1 VVVGEGAARAAVVVT
16 ARATRT
22 AAFDALLDDAAIF
35 PPGDAPMSDA
45 LRGYARSLASADAR
59 CIGTFVCCGARIGEL
74 LGALPDGVG
83 QLDLSLVLRSG
94 NGGELGSPLDEVA
107 AADRLVL
114 RAVELP
120 AGEVGPAAVLEALAA
135 ALPAG
140 VLAYVELP
148 FGPGLPAAAQAV
160 ADAGHR
166 AKLRTGGTVATAF
179 PDEQSLG
186 EALTTC
192 VRIGV
197 PVKLTAG
204 LHSAARHRD
213 PDTGFEHHGFLDV
226 LLAVA
231 AALDGA
237 DVDDV
242 VRVLAERDA
251 AALAERVCAL
261 TDEQVAATRS
271 RFVSFGTCSTAEPL
285 ADLHAL
291 GLLP

>member
-1 VVVGEGAARAAVVVT
+1 MT
-16 ARATRT
+16 APATRT

-35 PPGDAPMSDA
+35 PPGDAAMGDA
-45 LRGYARSLASADAR
+45 LRGYARSRASADAA
-59 CIGTFVCCGARIGEL
+59 CIGTFLCSGVRVAEL
-74 LGALPDGVG
+74 LDVLPDDLSRV
-83 QLDLSLVLRSG
+83 DLSLVLKGEQELRSR
-94 NGGELGSPLDEVA
+94 LDEVA

-120 AGEVGPAAVLEALAA
+120 AGGAGPAPVVDALDA
-135 ALPAG
+135 ALPIG

-148 FGPGLPAAAQAV
+148 FGPGLRAAAQAV

-166 AKLRTGGTVATAF
+166 VKLRTGGTVATAF
-179 PDEQSLG
+179 PDERSLG

-197 PVKLTAG
+197 PIKLTAG
-204 LHSAARHRD
+204 LHSATRHRN

-231 AALDGA
+231 AALDGE

-242 VRVLAERDA
+242 VRVLAERDP
-251 AALAERVCAL
+251 AALAEQVRAL
-261 TDEQVAATRS
+261 TDDQLAAARLQ
-271 RFVSFGTCSTAEPL
+271 FVSFGTCSTAEPL

>member
-1 VVVGEGAARAAVVVT
+1 MT
-16 ARATRT
+16 APATRT
-22 AAFDALLDDAAIF
+22 AAFDSLLDDAAIF
-35 PPGDAPMSDA
+35 PPGDALMSDA

-59 CIGTFVCCGARIGEL
+59 CIGSFLCSGARIGEL
-74 LGALPDGVG
+74 LAALPDDVG

-94 NGGELGSPLDEVA
+94 SELGTRLGEVA

-120 AGEVGPAAVLEALAA
+120 AGEAGPAPVLEALAA
-135 ALPAG
+135 ALPTG

-148 FGPGLPAAAQAV
+148 LGPGLPAAARAV

-166 AKLRTGGTVATAF
+166 VKLRTGGTAATAF
-179 PDEQSLG
+179 PDQQSLG

-213 PDTGFEHHGFLDV
+213 RDTGFEHHGFLDV

-251 AALAERVCAL
+251 AALAERVRVL
-261 TDEQVAATRS
+261 TDEQVAAVRS

-291 GLLP
+291 ELLP